1 MWTRRAPGSG
11 REGGPPMHAQP
22 YADIMTL
29 PDVLYAEDDVD
40 LAEMAI
46 EVLSEYYTLDHV
58 VDGSVALEHALHH
71 SYSVIVLDRRLPG
84 MDGLTLVRAIR
95 RARIATP
102 VLLLTALGSV
112 DDRVDGLDAGANDY
126 LVKPF
131 AFEEL
136 LARMRALHRGFTA
149 AGRRQPIGSW
159 IFTPDSQAIYT
170 PSEARVGLTVTETAL
185 LEALAASPEHIFT
198 RQELVEAVHPT
209 GGEAVSTGSVD
220 TYVHYVRRK
229 TVPEIIE
236 TVRGRG
242 YRLGLPE

>member
-1 MWTRRAPGSG
+1 
-11 REGGPPMHAQP
+11 
-22 YADIMTL
+22 MTL
-29 PDVLYAEDDVD
+29 PDVLYAEDDAD
-40 LAEMAI
+40 QAEMTI
-46 EVLSEYYTLDHV
+46 EVLSEYYTVDHV
-58 VDGSVALEHALHH
+58 ADGSQALEHVLHR
-71 SYSVIVLDRRLPG
+71 SYGIIVLDRRLPG
-84 MDGLTLVRAIR
+84 MDGLSLVRAIR

-102 VLLLTALGSV
+102 ILLLTALGAV

-149 AGRRQPIGSW
+149 AGRRRPIGCW
-159 IFTPDSQAIYT
+159 TLTPDSQAIYS
-170 PSEARVGLTVTETAL
+170 PSEARVALTATETAL

-198 RQELVEAVHPT
+198 RRELVGAVHPAD
-209 GGEAVSTGSVD
+209 GEAVSTGSID

-242 YRLGLPE
+242 YRLGVPE